1 MLLACKRTSRPYVG
15 TAMEVPILLATGFAQ
30 TASDKKDSP
39 ANAKE
44 VRWQGHIVRVNK
56 GASSLSIR
64 GGLKNMESTERQVFY
79 DSSTEWT
86 KQGKAADQSEFK
98 EGSFVIALGQ
108 VDDKGVF
115 HATRVDLRTAR

>member
-1 MLLACKRTSRPYVG
+1 MKVFLVFLGA
-15 TAMEVPILLATGFAQ
+15 ILLGTGFAQ

-86 KQGKAADQSEFK
+86 KQGKPADQSEFK